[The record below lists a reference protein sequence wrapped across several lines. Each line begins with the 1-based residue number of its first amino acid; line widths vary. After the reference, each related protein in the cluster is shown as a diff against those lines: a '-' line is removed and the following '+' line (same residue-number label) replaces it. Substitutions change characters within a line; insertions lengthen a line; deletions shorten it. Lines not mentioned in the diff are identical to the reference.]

1 MTIPQEIM
9 LPANQL
15 AWVFPGGTRAECPPM
30 VSMNLASSFFVEF
43 LEDGQGQ
50 QIDLIDLHVLEAHLR
65 QARFYVQRAISKRET
80 GTV

>member
-1 MTIPQEIM
+1 MTIPQEIL

-15 AWVFPGGTRAECPPM
+15 AWVFPGGQRAPM
-30 VSMNLASSFFVEF
+30 VSTNLASSFFVDF

-80 GTV
+80 GTA